1 MSDAYVV
8 GDPDGL
14 SPLLVALRD
23 AVARELH
30 AQLALRGERIELAD
44 LPEVSYQVTL
54 RVDETLR
61 SILSRRHPPVG
72 PDALSRPNKAAT
84 DRRGRHRDAD
94 RPRAE
99 VRR

>member
-14 SPLLVALRD
+14 SPLQVEIRD
-23 AVARELH
+23 AIARELH
-30 AQLALRGERIELAD
+30 AQLALRGERIDLAD

-61 SILSRRHPPVG
+61 STLP
-72 PDALSRPNKAAT
+72 RP
-84 DRRGRHRDAD
+84 HRM
-94 RPRAE
+94 
-99 VRR
+99 

>member
-14 SPLLVALRD
+14 SPLLVELRD

-44 LPEVSYQVTL
+44 LPEVSYQVTIQVERAL
-54 RVDETLR
+54 RAWRPVREPPTEARFAVDR
-61 SILSRRHPPVG
+61 GPVDSPKTVTG
-72 PDALSRPNKAAT
+72 DL
-84 DRRGRHRDAD
+84 
-94 RPRAE
+94 
-99 VRR
+99 

>member
-1 MSDAYVV
+1 MSDAFVV

-14 SPLLVALRD
+14 SPLLVAIRD
-23 AVARELH
+23 AIARELH

-61 SILSRRHPPVG
+61 STRHPPQ
-72 PDALSRPNKAAT
+72 RF
-84 DRRGRHRDAD
+84 RRSQS
-94 RPRAE
+94 PE
-99 VRR
+99 